1 MCGIVGS
8 IGQQAPNSDLL
19 NHQLNTLGHRGP
31 DGRGIYIDE
40 NIALASCRLA
50 IMAIADGSQPVFNE
64 DKSIVLVFNGEIYN
78 FRQIREEL
86 VNIGVNFNG
95 NSEAEVLLNAYKKFG
110 VSFIEKVS
118 GMFAIVIY
126 DKSKEELI
134 LIRDRFGEKPL
145 WYYQHRQGS
154 LSFAS
159 EVKALLPIIDR
170 KEFRIDAIS
179 EIMQFGFINSPNSAY
194 QNILQVPPAS
204 YLVYRHKSIKIE
216 KYWALEQSRKIKIS
230 YQDAKNETIKLLN
243 KSVIQMLNSER
254 PSGLFLSGGY
264 DSSLIG
270 ALMVQN
276 SNTKVN
282 SYSIG
287 FTESKYDESS
297 YAKKIAT
304 YLNTEHHE
312 SILKPDP
319 NKFFTEILPK
329 IDQPFADS
337 SYLPTYEL
345 AEFARKEVVV
355 ALGGDGGDE
364 VFGGYQRY
372 LVASRLQKLNS
383 LIPLLGPFI
392 KMAGLSKD
400 INNSKRDKLKRQLV
414 RYPNLAERY
423 MSLVSLTSQ
432 EDTESVISSDFQSSF
447 ATNKFVSDFLRLPS
461 LDSISSVIRSDMD
474 NYLPADLLVKTDI
487 ATMSHSLELRSPL
500 LNHELVEF
508 VASLPS
514 DYLVSGLTTK
524 RILKD
529 ITHSYIPRALLDR
542 PKMGFAIPRADWLRN
557 ELKELSFDL
566 LTDSTAKSRGWFNSK
581 RINEI
586 LIEHQNGTDK
596 GNIIWPALCLEI
608 WARNWL

>member
-1 MCGIVGS
+1 MCGIVGG
-8 IGQQAPNSDLL
+8 IGQQAPNNDLL
-19 NHQLNTLGHRGP
+19 NHQLDTLGHRGP
-31 DGRGIYIDE
+31 DGRGIHVDKE
-40 NIALASCRLA
+40 IALASCRLA

-64 DKSIVLVFNGEIYN
+64 DKSITLVFNGEIYN
-78 FRQIREEL
+78 FKQIREEL
-86 VNIGVNFNG
+86 VNLGISFNG
-95 NSEAEVLLNAYKKFG
+95 NSEAEVLLNAYKKYG
-110 VSFIEKVS
+110 VNFIQKVS
-118 GMFAIVIY
+118 GMFAIAIY
-126 DKSKEELI
+126 EKSKEELI

-145 WYYQHRQGS
+145 WYYQHSQGS

-159 EVKALLPIIDR
+159 EIKALLPIVDR
-170 KEFRIDAIS
+170 KELRVEAIS

-204 YLVYRHKSIKIE
+204 YLVYKDKSIKIE
-216 KYWALEQSRKIKIS
+216 KYWTLNQSEKVKIS
-230 YQDAKNETIKLLN
+230 YEDAKNETIKLLN

-270 ALMVQN
+270 ALMVKN

-287 FTESKYDESS
+287 FAENKYDESS
-297 YAKKIAT
+297 HAKKIAS

-319 NKFFTEILPK
+319 HKFFTQILPK
-329 IDQPFADS
+329 LDQPFADS
-337 SYLPTYEL
+337 SYLPTYKL
-345 AEFARKEVVV
+345 AEFASKEVVV

-372 LVASRLQKLNS
+372 LVASRLQKFNS
-383 LIPLLGPFI
+383 MVPLLGPFN
-392 KMAGLSKD
+392 KMAGLVKNV
-400 INNSKRDKLKRQLV
+400 NNAKIDKLKKQLV

-423 MSLVSLTSQ
+423 MSLVSLASY
-432 EDTESVISSDFQSSF
+432 EESNSVISSDFQSHLAAS
-447 ATNKFVSDFLRLPS
+447 KFLLDFSRSPK
-461 LDSISSVIRSDMD
+461 LDSISSIIRSDMD

-500 LNHELVEF
+500 LNHELAEF
-508 VASLPS
+508 VATLPS
-514 DYLVSGLTTK
+514 NYLVSGLTTK

-529 ITHSYIPRALLDR
+529 ITHSYIPKKLLDR
-542 PKMGFAIPRADWLRN
+542 PKMGFAIPRADWLRS
-557 ELKELSFDL
+557 ELKDLSFDL
-566 LTDSTAKSRGWFNSK
+566 LTDSTAKSRGWFNNK
-581 RINEI
+581 RLNEV
-586 LIEHQNGTDK
+586 LVEHQNGTDK
-596 GNIIWPALCLEI
+596 DHIIWPALCLEI

>member
-1 MCGIVGS
+1 MCGIVGG
-8 IGQQAPNSDLL
+8 IGQQAPNNDLL
-19 NHQLNTLGHRGP
+19 NHQLDILGHRGP
-31 DGRGIYIDE
+31 DGRGIYVDE

-64 DKSIVLVFNGEIYN
+64 GKSISLVFNGEIYN

-86 VNIGVNFNG
+86 VNLGVNFTG
-95 NSEAEVLLNAYKKFG
+95 NSEAEVLLNAYQKYG
-110 VSFIEKVS
+110 VNFIQKVS
-118 GMFAIVIY
+118 GMFAIAIY

-145 WYYQHRQGS
+145 WYYQHPQGS

-159 EVKALLPIIDR
+159 EVKALLPIVDQ
-170 KEFRIDAIS
+170 KELRIDAIS

-194 QNILQVPPAS
+194 QNIQQVPPAS
-204 YLVYRHKSIKIE
+204 YLVYKHKSIKIE
-216 KYWALEQSRKIKIS
+216 KYWTLEQSRKIKIS
-230 YQDAKNETIKLLN
+230 YEDAKNETIKLLN

-254 PSGLFLSGGY
+254 PTGLFLSGGY

-287 FTESKYDESS
+287 FAEDKYDESS
-297 YAKKIAT
+297 HARKIAS

-319 NKFFTEILPK
+319 NKFFTQILPK
-329 IDQPFADS
+329 MDQPFADS

-345 AEFARKEVVV
+345 AKFASKEVVV

-372 LVASRLQKLNS
+372 LVASRFQKFNS
-383 LIPLLGPFI
+383 IVPLLGPLKI
-392 KMAGLSKD
+392 MADLVKNV
-400 INNSKRDKLKRQLV
+400 NNAKIEKLKKQLV

-423 MSLVSLTSQ
+423 MSLVSLANHQ
-432 EDTESVISSDFQSSF
+432 EINSVISSDIQSSS
-447 ATNKFVSDFLRLPS
+447 AANKFILDFLRLPN

-474 NYLPADLLVKTDI
+474 NYLPSDLLVKTDI

-529 ITHSYIPRALLDR
+529 ITHSYIPKALLNR

-566 LTDSTAKSRGWFNSK
+566 LTDSTAKSRGWFNNK
-581 RINEI
+581 RLNEV
-586 LIEHQNGTDK
+586 LVEHQNGTDK
-596 GNIIWPALCLEI
+596 DHIIWPALCLEI

>member
-8 IGQQAPNSDLL
+8 IGQQAPNNDLL
-19 NHQLNTLGHRGP
+19 NHQLNILGHRGP

-86 VNIGVNFNG
+86 VNLGVNFNG

-118 GMFAIVIY
+118 GMFAIAIY
-126 DKSKEELI
+126 DKSKAELI

-145 WYYQHRQGS
+145 WYYQHLQGS
-154 LSFAS
+154 LSFTS
-159 EVKALLPIIDR
+159 EVKALLPIVDR
-170 KEFRIDAIS
+170 KELRIEAIS
-179 EIMQFGFINSPNSAY
+179 EIMQFGFINSSNSAY

-204 YLVYRHKSIKIE
+204 YLVYKDKSIKIE
-216 KYWALEQSRKIKIS
+216 KYWTLEQSRKIKIS
-230 YQDAKNETIKLLN
+230 YQDAKNEAIKLLN

-254 PSGLFLSGGY
+254 PTGLFLSGGY

-297 YAKKIAT
+297 YAKKIAN

-319 NKFFTEILPK
+319 NRFFTEILPK

-345 AEFARKEVVV
+345 AEFASKEVVV

-414 RYPNLAERY
+414 KYPNLAERY
-423 MSLVSLTSQ
+423 MSLVSLASQ

-447 ATNKFVSDFLRLPS
+447 ATNKFVSDFLRLPR
-461 LDSISSVIRSDMD
+461 LDSISSVIRSDMN
-474 NYLPADLLVKTDI
+474 NYLSSDLLVKTDI

-529 ITHSYIPRALLDR
+529 ITHSYIPKALLDR

-566 LTDSTAKSRGWFNSK
+566 LTDSTAKSRGWFDNK

-596 GNIIWPALCLEI
+596 DNIIWPALCLEI

>member
-8 IGQQAPNSDLL
+8 IGQQAPNNDLL

-86 VNIGVNFNG
+86 VNLGVNFNG

-118 GMFAIVIY
+118 GMFAIAIY

-145 WYYQHRQGS
+145 WYYQHPQGS

-159 EVKALLPIIDR
+159 EVKALFPIVDR
-170 KEFRIDAIS
+170 KELRIDAIS

-204 YLVYRHKSIKIE
+204 YLVYKDKSIKIE
-216 KYWALEQSRKIKIS
+216 KYWTLEQSRKIKIS

-345 AEFARKEVVV
+345 AEFASKEVVV

-447 ATNKFVSDFLRLPS
+447 ATNKFVLDFLRLPS

-529 ITHSYIPRALLDR
+529 ITHSYIPKVLLDR

-566 LTDSTAKSRGWFNSK
+566 LTDSTAKSRGWFNST

-596 GNIIWPALCLEI
+596 DNIIWPALCLEI

>member
-8 IGQQAPNSDLL
+8 IGQQAPNNDLL

-86 VNIGVNFNG
+86 VNLGISFNG
-95 NSEAEVLLNAYKKFG
+95 NSEAEVLLNAYKKYG

-118 GMFAIVIY
+118 GMFSIAIY

-204 YLVYRHKSIKIE
+204 YLVYKDKSIKIE
-216 KYWALEQSRKIKIS
+216 KYWTLEQSRKIKIS

-264 DSSLIG
+264 DSSLVG

-345 AEFARKEVVV
+345 AEFASKEVVV

-400 INNSKRDKLKRQLV
+400 VNNSKRDKLKRQLV

-529 ITHSYIPRALLDR
+529 ITHSYIPKVLLDR

-566 LTDSTAKSRGWFNSK
+566 LTDSTAKSRGWFNGK

-596 GNIIWPALCLEI
+596 DNIIWPALCLEI

>member
-86 VNIGVNFNG
+86 VNLGVNFNG

-118 GMFAIVIY
+118 GMFAIAIY

-159 EVKALLPIIDR
+159 EVKALLPIVDR
-170 KEFRIDAIS
+170 KELRIDAIS

-204 YLVYRHKSIKIE
+204 YLVYKDKSIKIE
-216 KYWALEQSRKIKIS
+216 KYWTLEQARKIKIS

-312 SILKPDP
+312 SILKPNP
-319 NKFFTEILPK
+319 KKFFTEILPK

-345 AEFARKEVVV
+345 AEFASKEVVV

-508 VASLPS
+508 IASLPS

-529 ITHSYIPRALLDR
+529 ITHSYIPKALLDR

-596 GNIIWPALCLEI
+596 DNIIWPALCLEI